1 MTDMMEKVV
10 AEVELARESLRYAQ
24 ALGDEPTIIYKRVQ
38 LRQAEAEVWS
48 LWRIEALLERKEK
61 GK

>member
-10 AEVELARESLRYAQ
+10 AEVERARESLRYAQ
-24 ALGDEPTIIYKRVQ
+24 ALGDEALFIYKRVQ

-48 LWRIEALLERKEK
+48 LWRIEALLEREEK

>member
-48 LWRIEALLERKEK
+48 LWRIEALLERKGE

>member
-24 ALGDEPTIIYKRVQ
+24 ALGDEALFIYKRVL
-38 LRQAEAEVWS
+38 LRKAEEEVWS
-48 LWRIEALLERKEK
+48 LWRIEALLERTEK

>member
-38 LRQAEAEVWS
+38 LRKAEAEVWS
-48 LWRIEALLERKEK
+48 LWRIEALLERKEE